1 MNDDQQMLFD
11 ERFLE
16 KYAGN
21 KLLHDPVT
29 AVIELIANSW
39 DAGATEVR
47 IQWPEDDD
55 LPDFSITDNGCGM
68 SEEDFKKIWRTLSY
82 DRTKYSGKY
91 ATANGNI
98 TKRIAFG
105 KNGIGRFSGFCF
117 GNVYDIISMDK
128 ENNYFD
134 YQVSSMV
141 KDNAF
146 SLTKNTSLNRISHK
160 GTKII
165 IKDANAHGKTSDD
178 IRSEIAMRFFDND
191 NFKIFVQNTLVTFD
205 DIPDSNITE
214 EILTIDGNQ
223 TTIRIID
230 IQETDRTTRHHGI
243 AWKINNR
250 LVGDISWEGISN
262 KYNVDGRRIESRRSS
277 FIIVADFLNDYVLS
291 DWSGFEADIPL
302 IEHTQEA
309 VYKYIWKKLIE
320 LSQGQREETFSRVK
334 NELSPQIKKLSPLRR
349 EELDYFIKETQEKCP
364 SFTEAE
370 LKTVS
375 SILANMEL
383 SKSRYGLLTKL
394 NELSPD
400 QIDNLDTILRIWS
413 VDSAKIVLDEM
424 QTRLRLLKDLEDK
437 LYQVKADEVHE
448 LQPLFERGLWIFGPE
463 YESIEYTSNKGMTTV
478 IQELFGDKTKASSNR
493 PDFIVRTDSSVG
505 LYSRYSYD
513 DDGAEIGVDKLVI
526 IELKAPGVPLKDEE
540 IRQPIKYAK
549 ELFNKGHLKNQIS
562 KVVCFV
568 IGQSIA
574 QGEEGRRE
582 EKDGSII
589 VNPIIYD
596 IVIRR
601 AKTRMFK
608 LYDKI
613 KDSPFMKDVGGN
625 YTKDIEDMRSS
636 LL

>member
-1 MNDDQQMLFD
+1 MSDGQQMLFD
-11 ERFLE
+11 DRFLE
-16 KYAGN
+16 RYAGN
-21 KLLHDPVT
+21 KLLHDPIT
-29 AVIELIANSW
+29 AIIELIANSW

-55 LPDFSITDNGCGM
+55 LSDFSITDNGSGM
-68 SEEDFKKIWRTLSY
+68 TEENFKKIWYTLSY
-82 DRTKYSGKY
+82 DRTKVFGKY
-91 ATANGNI
+91 AIDNGDE

-105 KNGIGRFSGFCF
+105 RNGIGRFAGFCF
-117 GNVYDIISMDK
+117 GSVYDIISKDK
-128 ENNYFD
+128 NNNYFD
-134 YQVSSMV
+134 YQVSSLV
-141 KDNAF
+141 KDIPF
-146 SLTKNTSLNRISHK
+146 SLTKNTSKNRIIHK

-165 IKDANAHGKTSDD
+165 IQNANVHGKTADD

-191 NFKIFVQNTLVTFD
+191 NFKIFVQNMLVTFD

-214 EILTIDGNQ
+214 EILTVDGNQ
-223 TTIRIID
+223 VIVRIID
-230 IQETDRTTRHHGI
+230 TLDTDRTIKHHGI

-250 LVGDISWEGISN
+250 LVGEMSWEGISN

-277 FIIVADFLNDYVLS
+277 FVIAADFLYDYVLS
-291 DWSGFEADIPL
+291 DWSGFETGISL
-302 IEHTQEA
+302 VEQTQEE
-309 VYKYIWKKLIE
+309 VFKYIWKKLIE
-320 LSQGQREETFSRVK
+320 LSQEQREEMFSK
-334 NELSPQIKKLSPLRR
+334 LQKDLSPQIKKLSPLKR
-349 EELDYFIKETQEKCP
+349 EELDHFIKETQEQCP
-364 SFTEAE
+364 SLSETE

-383 SKSRYGLLTKL
+383 SKSKYGLLSQL

-400 QIDNLDTILRIWS
+400 QIDSLDNILRVWS
-413 VDSAKIVLDEM
+413 IDSAKIVLDEM
-424 QTRLRLLKDLEDK
+424 QIRLRLLRDLEEK

-478 IQELFGDKTKASSNR
+478 IQEIFGDKTKGSTNR
-493 PDFIVRTDSSVG
+493 PDFIIRTDSSVG

-513 DDGAEIGVDKLVI
+513 DEGAEIGIEKLVI
-526 IELKAPGVPLKDEE
+526 IELKAPGVPLKDDE

-549 ELFNKGHLKNQIS
+549 ELFNRGYLKNQTS
-562 KVVCFV
+562 KVICFV
-568 IGQSIA
+568 VGQSIA
-574 QGEEGRRE
+574 QGEEGRKE
-582 EKDGSII
+582 DKDGSI
-589 VNPIIYD
+589 VVTPIIYD

-613 KDSPFMKDVGGN
+613 KDSPFMKDVSEH
-625 YTKDIEDMRSS
+625 YTKDIEDMRGS